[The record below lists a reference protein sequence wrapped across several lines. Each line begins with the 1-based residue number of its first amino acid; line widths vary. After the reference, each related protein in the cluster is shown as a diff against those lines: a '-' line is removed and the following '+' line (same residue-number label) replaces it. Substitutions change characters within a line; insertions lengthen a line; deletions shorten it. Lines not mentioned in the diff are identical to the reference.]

1 MFKELFK
8 GYFVE
13 ESPTEFL
20 RVKTISLTR
29 VIDTYC
35 FQESN
40 KKKRK
45 ERKRKIFHVLK
56 RNLV

>member
-20 RVKTISLTR
+20 RVKAISLTR
-29 VIDTYC
+29 VIDIYC
-35 FQESN
+35 SQESKKE
-40 KKKRK
+40 KKKEK
-45 ERKRKIFHVLK
+45 EKGRYFMS
-56 RNLV
+56 

>member
-20 RVKTISLTR
+20 RVKEISLTR
-29 VIDTYC
+29 VIDIYC
-35 FQESN
+35 SQESKKE
-40 KKKRK
+40 KKKEK
-45 ERKRKIFHVLK
+45 EKGRYFMS
-56 RNLV
+56 